1 MPFMM
6 PEIGTFSPYL
16 SLKLLIVNNYLAF
29 LNLIKIQSALSEGIQ
44 PFNFRRKFV
53 GGHVQIELT
62 IREGLMALLL
72 PAMTYSV

>member
-29 LNLIKIQSALSEGIQ
+29 LNLIKIQSALSEGI
-44 PFNFRRKFV
+44 
-53 GGHVQIELT
+53 
-62 IREGLMALLL
+62 
-72 PAMTYSV
+72 